1 MTIPKRGTERLVIF
15 SDGVFAIIIT
25 ILVLELHPPHE
36 ASFAALG
43 KLWPSGV
50 AYAVSYLFLAIVW
63 VNHHHVCRY
72 IAEASRSLIW
82 ANFAHLFSVSFVP
95 FTTAWIA
102 ETGLAPVSV
111 LFYAVV
117 FALINVTYVLLCME
131 AIDRQGANK
140 VTAADRR
147 VMKIRS
153 LATLITFVAAAVI
166 ALWLPLASMGLIC
179 LCLIVYLR
187 PGPSSRSLIG

>member
-1 MTIPKRGTERLVIF
+1 M
-15 SDGVFAIIIT
+15 FAIIIT
-25 ILVLELHPPHE
+25 ILVLELRPPHE

-43 KLWPSGV
+43 KLWPAGV

-72 IAEASRSLIW
+72 LAEASRSLIW

-102 ETGLAPVSV
+102 DTGLAPVPV

-117 FALINVTYVLLCME
+117 FALINVTYVMLCME
-131 AIDRQGANK
+131 AIDRQGAHK
-140 VTAADRR
+140 VTTADRR
-147 VMKIRS
+147 VMRIRA
-153 LATLITFVAAAVI
+153 LATLATFVAAAVI
-166 ALWLPLASMGLIC
+166 ALWHPIAAMVLIC

-187 PGPSSRSLIG
+187 PGASSRA

>member
-1 MTIPKRGTERLVIF
+1 MTVPSKGPERLVFF

-25 ILVLELHPPHE
+25 ILVLDLRPPHE
-36 ASFAALG
+36 ASLAALV

-72 IAEASRSLIW
+72 LAEASRSLIW

-102 ETGLAPVSV
+102 ESGLAPIPV

-117 FALINVTYVLLCME
+117 FALINVTYVMLCME
-131 AIDRQGANK
+131 AIDRQGVHK
-140 VTAADRR
+140 VAPADRR

-153 LATLITFVAAAVI
+153 LATLLTFVTAAVI
-166 ALWLPLASMGLIC
+166 AVWYPIAAMALIC

-187 PGPSSRSLIG
+187 PGASSASK

>member
-1 MTIPKRGTERLVIF
+1 MTVPSKSPERLMIF

-72 IAEASRSLIW
+72 ISEASRSLVW
-82 ANFAHLFSVSFVP
+82 TNFAHLFSVSFVP

-102 ETGLAPVSV
+102 ESGLASVPV

-117 FALINVTYVLLCME
+117 FALINATYVMLCKE
-131 AIDRQGANK
+131 AIDRQGSHK

-147 VMKIRS
+147 VMRIRS
-153 LATLITFVAAAVI
+153 LTTLATFVAAAVI
-166 ALWLPLASMGLIC
+166 AAWHPLVAMALIC
-179 LCLIVYLR
+179 CCLIIYLR
-187 PGPSSRSLIG
+187 PDASSRT